1 MPGSRTTRDGGEV
14 TQLVPTGA
22 TARYPGGW
30 SWCRSRGT
38 LELGLVGLLYLTYSL
53 SRLLADDSLR
63 PAAARGLQ
71 LHQAERA
78 LGMAWERP
86 LNQWFVESRLAGL
99 LGSFWYAAAHY
110 LVTAV
115 VLVWLYRRGAAD
127 YSQARRT
134 LVLATVLALCAYLL
148 MPVAPPRLT
157 GGFADVLELH
167 AAQGW
172 WGSDASAPR
181 GFGGLT
187 NQVAAMPSLHAGWA
201 LWVALILHRRMR
213 PPWRQL
219 GWAHAAVTA
228 LVVVGTGNHWTFDVL
243 AGWAVVLVGETVVRL
258 TSTGGRNRE
267 LRTGGPS
274 TVAASH
280 VDSEGGGMTTPTGP
294 TGPTWPPERTPPD
307 PSTFVARSPTDLI
320 AVVPGVLGFHP
331 QDSVVLLT
339 FGPPG
344 GAFHARVDLPVERHE
359 QEAVADA
366 LADAVHNN
374 RVRRAAVVLYTDDV
388 EAASSVSELLV
399 ERLLDLAVD
408 VITVLRVDD
417 GRWHLV
423 PEDGSAGT
431 AYELETHPFTAQRVF
446 EGQVVH
452 RDREELADSLVGT
465 DDEDAVEV
473 ALAAT
478 RYADLV
484 AGCEEATGSAPGF
497 LQTEARWLQ
506 RCLRAHLADLRRL
519 VPQEAARVL
528 VLVSQVS
535 TRDVAW
541 AEISRETS
549 GAHVDLWR
557 DLVRRSP
564 HTLLP
569 DASALLAFAAW
580 QHGDGALAWCAIDR
594 CVEVDPD
601 HSLAHYVADVLT
613 RAVPPSTWEPI
624 REDELS
630 VFAPEIPPGSGRR
643 EDRAS

>member
-1 MPGSRTTRDGGEV
+1 M
-14 TQLVPTGA
+14 
-22 TARYPGGW
+22 
-30 SWCRSRGT
+30 

-63 PAAARGLQ
+63 PAVARGLQ
-71 LHQAERA
+71 VHHAERA
-78 LGMAWERP
+78 VGMDWERP
-86 LNQWFVESRLAGL
+86 LNQWFVDSRPAGL

-115 VLVWLYRRGAAD
+115 ALVWLYRRGAAD
-127 YSQARRT
+127 YSPARRA
-134 LVLATVLALCAYLL
+134 LVFATVLALCVYLL

-157 GGFADVLELH
+157 GGFVDVLELH

-181 GFGGLT
+181 GLGGLT

-201 LWVALILHRRMR
+201 LWVALVLHRRVR
-213 PPWRQL
+213 PPWRLL

-228 LVVVGTGNHWTFDVL
+228 LVVVGTGNHWTLDVL
-243 AGWAVVLVGETVVRL
+243 AGWAVVLVGDAVVRL
-258 TSTGGRNRE
+258 TSTATRNPM
-267 LRTGGPS
+267 LRTGGRA
-274 TVAASH
+274 TVATGH
-280 VDSEGGGMTTPTGP
+280 VVSKGGVMTTPAGP
-294 TGPTWPPERTPPD
+294 TGPTDRTPSD
-307 PSTFVARSPTDLI
+307 PSTFVARCPTDLI

-331 QDSVVLLT
+331 QDSLVLLT

-344 GAFHARVDLPVERHE
+344 GAFHARVDLSAESDE
-359 QEAVADA
+359 QEAVADV
-366 LADAVHNN
+366 LADAVRTN
-374 RVRRAAVVLYTDDV
+374 RVRRAAIVLYTHDI
-388 EAASSVSELLV
+388 EAASSQSALLV

-417 GRWHLV
+417 GRWHPV
-423 PEDGSAGT
+423 PDDGSPGT

-473 ALAAT
+473 VLAAT

-484 AGCEEATGSAPGF
+484 AGCEEATRSAPGF

-506 RCLRAHLADLRRL
+506 RCLRSYLADPRRL
-519 VPQEAARVL
+519 QPQDAARVL

-541 AEISRETS
+541 AEISRENS

-557 DLVRRSP
+557 DLVRRGP
-564 HTLLP
+564 RHLLP

-594 CVEVDPD
+594 CLEVDPD
-601 HSLAHYVADVLT
+601 HSLAHYVGEVLT
-613 RAVPPSTWEPI
+613 RAVPPSSWEPI

-630 VFAPEIPPGSGRR
+630 VFASGVRVR
-643 EDRAS
+643 GRADRAS